1 MYQNMN
7 IIQKLINN
15 FGKYKYITLQN
26 IHRTNYGKKNRINSI
41 FNFYQSTRHTDLSND
56 ILRSISNKPSNFSQV
71 PRHEQYETKDFTPRP
86 LRR

>member
-1 MYQNMN
+1 MN
-7 IIQKLINN
+7 IIKKLINN
-15 FGKYKYITLQN
+15 FRKHKSITLQY
-26 IHRTNYGKKNRINSI
+26 IHRSNYGKKYRINSI
-41 FNFYQSTRHTDLSND
+41 FNLYTLSRHTDLSND